1 MKKTI
6 TNTMKKSLLII
17 VCIIATLSFTLSSCS
32 KEQTVNPTS
41 TTLQSELTTNTWRNI
56 SKTDFT
62 IYKFYSD
69 STFYFISSVETKTGS
84 YSYKDSIMTLTSQYN
99 GSYHLTTWKGF
110 YLKEDTIF
118 IFLYGTIPLLIKTK

>member
-1 MKKTI
+1 MKNTI

-17 VCIIATLSFTLSSCS
+17 ACIIATLSFTLSSCS